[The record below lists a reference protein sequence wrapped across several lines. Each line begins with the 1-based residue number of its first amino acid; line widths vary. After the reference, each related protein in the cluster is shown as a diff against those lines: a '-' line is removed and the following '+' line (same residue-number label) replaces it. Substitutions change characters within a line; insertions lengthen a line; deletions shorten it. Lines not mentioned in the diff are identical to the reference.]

1 MDQKAKIQFSPAVTV
16 ILLFGMISLLGD
28 LVYEG
33 ARGANSQYFSLLGIS
48 ATQVGLVFGIGEFL
62 GYVLRLLA
70 GVWSDKSGRPWLFL
84 FAGYGLLI
92 VVPLMGL
99 AQEWPVLVTLVL
111 MERIGKALRN
121 PAKDT
126 LLSAVASHPDT
137 KVGVG
142 LAFGIQEAL
151 DQIGAFAGPLIFT
164 GVFLVMKASDVAE
177 YQLSYRLLVIPFAL
191 LMLFLAVSH
200 RKVTRERLIPD
211 APAQAPGYHTQHL
224 QKVFWLYAAFTF
236 FSTIGLVNFSLIGFH
251 LKSKQLLDDSQIT
264 LLYAGAMAVDAGVA
278 LLVGRAYDRLKTR
291 TRRRTGGLEI
301 LLLIPLVSVLL
312 PALVL
317 GTSLPLILLGM
328 VVFGI
333 MLGLHETIMRS
344 GVADLTPFHKR
355 GTSYGVFNACYGLA
369 LLAGA
374 ALMGWLYDQNLNIAI
389 AALTVAS
396 EIVALAIFYKMI
408 QMSRGLAGSTETR

>member
-16 ILLFGMISLLGD
+16 ILFFGMISLLGD

-48 ATQVGLVFGIGEFL
+48 AAQVGMVFGVGEFL

-84 FAGYGLLI
+84 FVGYGLLA

-99 AQEWPVLVTLVL
+99 TQKWPVIVTLVL
-111 MERIGKALRN
+111 LERIGKALRN

-126 LLSAVASHPDT
+126 LLSAVAMHPDT

-164 GVFLVMKASDVAE
+164 GVFLVMKAAGVAQ
-177 YQLSYRLLVIPFAL
+177 YQLAYRLLVIPFVL
-191 LMLFLAVSH
+191 LMLFLTFSH
-200 RKVTRERLIPD
+200 RKVTRDHLIP
-211 APAQAPGYHTQHL
+211 AVTVQGFRTQHL
-224 QKVFWLYAAFTF
+224 QKVFWLYTAFTF
-236 FSTIGLVNFSLIGFH
+236 FATLGLVNFSVIGFH
-251 LKSKQLLDDSQIT
+251 LKAQEVLEDGQIT
-264 LLYAGAMAVDAGVA
+264 LLYAGAMAVDAVVA
-278 LLVGRAYDRLKTR
+278 LLVGRAYDKRKTR
-291 TRRRTGGLEI
+291 TGQRTGGLVI
-301 LLLIPLVSVLL
+301 LLVIPLVTVLL

-317 GTSLPLILLGM
+317 GSSLPLIILGM

-333 MLGLHETIMRS
+333 ILGLHETIMRS
-344 GVADLTPFHKR
+344 AIADLTPFHKR
-355 GTSYGVFNACYGLA
+355 GTSYGVFNASYGLA

-374 ALMGWLYDQNLNIAI
+374 AVMGWMYDQNLNIAI
-389 AALTVAS
+389 ASLTVVS
-396 EIVALAIFYKMI
+396 EIVALVIFYKMI
-408 QMSRGLAGSTETR
+408 QTSRVLAGSTEKR